1 MQKRYRMLRGSL
13 VGITALV
20 ALTGCLG
27 KPSEPATKVP
37 VETVKKSLKVVYY
50 SESQFMKEFGDSFK
64 KIRPEIDIRV
74 IPTADTVGGKR
85 IPVETPRLLEQKP
98 DIVFGPNLITE
109 MSKAGKLVEL
119 SPLIKQDQ
127 LDLNDFAPA
136 VLEQLRAM
144 TDGKL
149 FGLSP
154 TFQSAALLYNKSLF
168 DQSGIS
174 YPKNNMSWPSVI
186 DLAKKLART
195 EEGKQRFGL
204 DSYRAPQLFL
214 SHYLNL
220 TGVQSRSDDGKSVLY
235 TSDEY
240 RTAVNAV
247 AEAYKDGAIYLPPE
261 KASAASGRKEVLLKS
276 KFIAGEAAMAFSDP
290 RMIANLKEAAVLGIP
305 AFAWD
310 LVTEP
315 VNPSKPN
322 VSYSVIP
329 GDVFAINADSSDMM
343 TAWEFIKTIT
353 GSEMADEIAK
363 TKPYVLS
370 ARKDHVLA
378 VDGRKMDAFYALGGK
393 DTAGGTRPNMWSTE
407 LSLQISDFWA
417 EETSSII
424 YGRKSVEEGLTSL
437 QKRAEQ
443 AIGDE
448 FSVKK

>member
-1 MQKRYRMLRGSL
+1 MQKRYRLRRSL
-13 VGITALV
+13 WFGITALV
-20 ALTGCLG
+20 ALTGCSG
-27 KPSEPATKVP
+27 KSSEPVTKVP

-50 SESQFMKEFGDSFK
+50 SESQFMSEFGNSFK
-64 KIRPEIDIRV
+64 KIRPDIDIRV
-74 IPTADTVGGKR
+74 IPTAETVGGKR
-85 IPVETPRLLEQKP
+85 VPVETPKLLEQKP
-98 DIVFGPNLITE
+98 DIVFGPNLIAET
-109 MSKAGKLVEL
+109 SKAGKLVEL

-127 LDLNDFAPA
+127 LDMNDFSPA

-154 TFQSAALLYNKSLF
+154 TFQSAALFYNKSLF

-186 DLAKKLART
+186 ELAKKLART

-204 DSYRAPQLFL
+204 DSYRAPQQFL

-220 TGVQSRSDDGKSVLY
+220 TGVRSRSDDGKSVLY

-247 AEAYKDGAIYLPPE
+247 AEAYKAGAVYLPPE
-261 KASAASGRKEVLLKS
+261 IAASSRKEVLLKN

-310 LVTEP
+310 IVTEP

-322 VSYSVIP
+322 MSYSVIP
-329 GDVFAINADSSDMM
+329 GDVFAINADSQDMM

-353 GSEMADEIAK
+353 GPEMADEIAK

-370 ARKDHVLA
+370 TRKDHVLA
-378 VDGRKMDAFYALGGK
+378 VDGRKMDAFYALGGR
-393 DTAGGTRPNMWSTE
+393 DTASGTQLNLWSAQ
-407 LSLQISDFWA
+407 LSQQISVIGT
-417 EETSSII
+417 EEMSNII
-424 YGRKSVEEGLTSL
+424 YGRKSVAEGLSSL
-437 QKRAEQ
+437 QKRADQ
-443 AIGDE
+443 AIEDE
-448 FSVKK
+448 FAVKK